1 MQRVIV
7 TGMTGAGKT
16 TLARELGRRLGL
28 PFTEL
33 DQLAFEPGW
42 RERAAYADDVTA
54 LTSAQRWVV
63 DSYGAPSVREL
74 LWRRAD
80 TVVWLDFSRTVVTR
94 RALGRSLLRSL
105 RRDRIFNGN
114 VETWREWLSPDHPV
128 RTAWTG
134 HAARRSY
141 LDSQVN
147 EHEHLTVVRLR
158 RPRQAAAWLRDLRA
172 PPFGRDQVNF
182 VQDRARPDG

>member
-1 MQRVIV
+1 VQRVIV

-42 RERAAYADDVTA
+42 RERAAYAHDVAVLTA
-54 LTSAQRWVV
+54 GRRWVV

-80 TVVWLDFSRTVVTR
+80 TVVWLDFRRTVVTR
-94 RALGRSLLRSL
+94 RALRRSLVRSL
-105 RRDRIFNGN
+105 RRERIFNGN
-114 VETWREWLSPDHPV
+114 VEMWREWLSPDHPV

-141 LDSQVN
+141 LDKTVN
-147 EHEHLTVVRLR
+147 EHAHLTVVRLR
-158 RPRQAAAWLRDLRA
+158 EPGHVGPWLHSL
-172 PPFGRDQVNF
+172 Q
-182 VQDRARPDG
+182 